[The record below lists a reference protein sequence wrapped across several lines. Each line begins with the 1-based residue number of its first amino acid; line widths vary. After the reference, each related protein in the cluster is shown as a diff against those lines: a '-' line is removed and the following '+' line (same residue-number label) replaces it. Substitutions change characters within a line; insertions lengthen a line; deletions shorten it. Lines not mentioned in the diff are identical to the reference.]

1 MVTTSSFTKV
11 RSLYQKIKITQ
22 LKKLIITVSNNM
34 KTLKYQNKTLKK
46 LDKDTLNCWC
56 NYLDSKGIIYT
67 VC

>member
-1 MVTTSSFTKV
+1 MVTTSCFTKV

-22 LKKLIITVSNNM
+22 LKKQITMYSI
-34 KTLKYQNKTLKK
+34 KYKNKTLKK

-67 VC
+67 VN